1 MSARALYDYTGRDHR
16 ELSFKRGDIVEVIK
30 KTPDG
35 HWWDGLCGNKRGFIP
50 VAYVEIAEFQ
60 PTSLLPP
67 PPPPPSRR
75 ASGMQWKCI
84 HNSLALKC
92 KPLVPELNGKLN
104 RIFLFFVWN
113 ACVSFLGYAMTG
125 SNVIFM

>member
-1 MSARALYDYTGRDHR
+1 MSVSARALYDYTGRDDR

-50 VAYVEIAEFQ
+50 VAYVETIQ
-60 PTSLLPP
+60 LQSTSLLPP

-75 ASGMQWKCI
+75 TSGMQWKCI

-104 RIFLFFVWN
+104 RIFLFLCGMRAFRFWGM
-113 ACVSFLGYAMTG
+113 L
-125 SNVIFM
+125 